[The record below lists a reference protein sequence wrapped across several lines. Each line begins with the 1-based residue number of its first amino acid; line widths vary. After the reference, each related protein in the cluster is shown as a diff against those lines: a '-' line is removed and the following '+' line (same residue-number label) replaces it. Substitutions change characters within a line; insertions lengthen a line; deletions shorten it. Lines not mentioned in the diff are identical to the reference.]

1 MWTWLTTLFFNPI
14 TTLLRRII
22 VNQEVLMGNLDE
34 LKTALAKL
42 SATVDAERTEV
53 STKVQALTDQIRA
66 LQEQLAS
73 GGYETLCD
81 PRLNVDQA
89 LELAFRL
96 AQALELLTEPAS

>member
-73 GGYETLCD
+73 GGTVTSAQFD
-81 PRLNVDQA
+81 
-89 LELAFRL
+89 ELIAM
-96 AQALELLTEPAS
+96 AAGINQGIQSISEPAA